1 MSFPQEFLPSMVK
14 AFKRKKKMLR
24 KFKVTRFGNID
35 NILFHYSMQ
44 PVDTFKMLPKGLKVL
59 EKNHIVAKQ
68 ESVRKI

>member
-1 MSFPQEFLPSMVK
+1 
-14 AFKRKKKMLR
+14 MLR

-44 PVDTFKMLPKGLKVL
+44 PVDTFKTLPKGLKVL

>member
-1 MSFPQEFLPSMVK
+1 
-14 AFKRKKKMLR
+14 MLR